1 MVKSFEIECMSLLRN
16 VKLPENRTLS
26 EVEVS
31 LITGVCI
38 LRLRSGSN

>member
-1 MVKSFEIECMSLLRN
+1 MSPLRKGN
-16 VKLPENRTLS
+16 LTGNRTLS

-31 LITGVCI
+31 LLTGICI